1 MNPTGHWRRHLRDA
15 SVVAVFVAYPILAH
29 LVAAAPPTAH
39 LGIVAFAVAPLV
51 VALALVGWH
60 AGFRIVTLLACA
72 ACGALLVLYSGVIG
86 RNLGLVYFIQA
97 TCTNAALAIVFG
109 RTLVADRE
117 PLCTRF
123 ARMVRG
129 TLDTRVERYTRQ
141 VTIAWTLFFVAM
153 MAVSIML
160 FLVTPIG
167 VWSTFSNLL
176 MMPLV
181 ALMFIVEYAIRIRMF
196 PDLPHQPII
205 ESLRAYWN
213 SPGARATP
221 PR

>member
-1 MNPTGHWRRHLRDA
+1 MQRTGHWRRHLRDA
-15 SVVAVFVAYPILAH
+15 GIVAVFIGYPIAAH

-51 VALALVGWH
+51 AALAFVGWQTRLRV
-60 AGFRIVTLLACA
+60 ATMLACA
-72 ACGALLVLYSGVIG
+72 ACCVLLFLYSDVIG
-86 RNLGLVYFIQA
+86 RNLGFVYFVQA
-97 TCTNAALAIVFG
+97 TCTNAALGIVFG
-109 RTLVADRE
+109 RTLAAGRE

-129 TLDTRVERYTRQ
+129 PLDARVARYTRQ
-141 VTIAWTLFFVAM
+141 VTLAWTLFFVAM
-153 MAVSIML
+153 VLGSAL
-160 FLVTPIG
+160 LYAAAPIG
-167 VWSTFSNLL
+167 VWSAFANLL

-181 ALMFIVEYAIRIRMF
+181 ALMFGSEYAIRIRMF
-196 PDLPHQPII
+196 PDLPHKPML

-213 SPGARATP
+213 SPGAKAAP

>member
-15 SVVAVFVAYPILAH
+15 SVVALFVAYPIAAH
-29 LVAAAPPTAH
+29 LVAGAAPTAH
-39 LGIVAFAVAPLV
+39 LGVVAFAVAPLV
-51 VALALVGWH
+51 AALALLGWH
-60 AGFRIVTLLACA
+60 AGLRVVTVLACA
-72 ACGALLVLYSGVIG
+72 GCAVLLVLHSDVIG

-109 RTLVADRE
+109 RSLTGARE

-129 TLDTRVERYTRQ
+129 ELDPEVAHYTRQ
-141 VTIAWTLFFVAM
+141 VTLAWTLFFVAM
-153 MAVSIML
+153 TLFSIVL
-160 FLVTPIG
+160 YALAPLG
-167 VWSTFSNLL
+167 VWSAFAMLL
-176 MMPLV
+176 MPLV

-196 PDLPHQPII
+196 PDLPHKPML
-205 ESLRAYWN
+205 ESLRAYRN
-213 SPGARATP
+213 SSGAKATP

>member
-15 SVVAVFVAYPILAH
+15 SVVALFVAYPILAH

-39 LGIVAFAVAPLV
+39 LGVVAFAVAPLV
-51 VALALVGWH
+51 AALALVGWH
-60 AGFRIVTLLACA
+60 AGWRIATLLACA
-72 ACGALLVLYSGVIG
+72 GCGVLLVLYSEVVG
-86 RNLGLVYFIQA
+86 RNLGLVYFIQT

-109 RTLVADRE
+109 RTLAPSRE

-129 TLDTRVERYTRQ
+129 PLDPPVAHYTRQ
-141 VTIAWTLFFVAM
+141 VTLAWTLFFVAM
-153 MAVSIML
+153 MLVSVVL
-160 FLVTPIG
+160 YALAPIG
-167 VWSTFSNLL
+167 VWSAFANLL

-181 ALMFIVEYAIRIRMF
+181 ALMFIAEYAIRIRMF
-196 PDLPHQPII
+196 PDLPHKPML
-205 ESLRAYWN
+205 ESLRTYWN
-213 SPGARATP
+213 SPGAKATP